1 MGGTEGARGYL
12 YQGIASIIRALSDP
26 NWDAIFVEYFS
37 NDDKIDIALKKDGA
51 LIKSIQVKST
61 NGSFSEG
68 KLIEWMKDLIADEM
82 ADNYELFLIGNCA
95 NGAQKIVKS
104 ISKYNKNNID
114 DEVNEVMSKL
124 PKELRYNSISMNLF
138 PYNIIDLTKIVISE
152 LHEYLS
158 KKGISLKHE
167 QLSFIVSSLIS
178 DHMVISTTQD
188 GCMRADFDKI
198 LQERISLF
206 SRQYSQKRTPIS
218 IISFKRGVSGVSN
231 ENNDYL
237 HLNICDMFDGR
248 QVKPEF
254 NWNTD
259 IASQIKSFF
268 SKSID
273 LNEAYEL
280 HLDTHYAI
288 SFLSGRLLDTKS
300 GINIFPVQK
309 SPHKILWEY
318 DPLDLT
324 EYPKLSVDHQIAS
337 TDSYDTALILNI
349 SRDIY
354 HDVVNYIDNVDV
366 KKMGRIINCTPYHG
380 KPTNFSIING
390 THCAQLANSIY
401 SELCQRTIHERR
413 ATLHI
418 FASVPN
424 AFMFYLGQVSRPFG
438 NIVIYD
444 FDFDAFDTCTY
455 FPTIYFQGGE

>member
-26 NWDAIFVEYFS
+26 NWDTIFVEYFS
-37 NDDKIDIALKKDGA
+37 DNDKIDIALKKDGA

-61 NGSFSEG
+61 IDSFSEG
-68 KLIEWMKDLIADEM
+68 KLIDWMTTLIADET
-82 ADNYELFLIGNCA
+82 ADNYELFLIGNCT

-104 ISKYNKNNID
+104 ISKYYKNNID
-114 DEVNEVMSKL
+114 AEVKEVLSKL
-124 PKELRYNSISMNLF
+124 PEGLLNNSISIDVL
-138 PYNIIDLTKIVISE
+138 PYNISNLTKIVISE

-158 KKGISLKHE
+158 NSVSLKHE

-178 DHMVISTTQD
+178 DHMILSATQD
-188 GCMRADFDKI
+188 GCMRTDFDKI
-198 LQERISLF
+198 LKAKIKLF
-206 SRQYSQKRTPIS
+206 TNQYSQKRTPIS
-218 IISFKRGVSGVSN
+218 IISFERGVST
-231 ENNDYL
+231 ENKDNII
-237 HLNICDMFDGR
+237 LNLRDMFDGR
-248 QVKPEF
+248 QLKPEF

-259 IASQIKSFF
+259 VASQIKSFF
-268 SKSID
+268 SKYID
-273 LNEAYEL
+273 LNEAYEI

-288 SFLSGRLLDTKS
+288 SFLSGRLLDKKS

-354 HDVVNYIDNVDV
+354 HDVINYIDNVDL

-380 KPTNFSIING
+380 EPTSFSIANG

-401 SELCQRTIHERR
+401 SELCQRTIPERR

-438 NIVIYD
+438 NIIIYD
-444 FDFDAFDTCTY
+444 FDFDALDTCTY
-455 FPTIYFQGGE
+455 FPTICFQGGE